1 MQILRRAVAFAA
13 LSASTA
19 CAHAINYPSPNG
31 PRYVGGPAT
40 PRTVDH
46 REHPNELRVVTFN
59 AEDADHVDSTIR
71 LLQTAAPLTG
81 ADVITLQEMDAPA
94 TRQVA
99 DALGM
104 YYVYYPASIA
114 RNHRDFGEA
123 VLSRWPIVDD
133 EKVILPHLARLDKS
147 ERIATGVTIMVDTV
161 PVRVY
166 SMHLGTFVDV
176 SRGSK
181 RDQARAI
188 LAAADSYP
196 RVIIAGDANSHDV
209 GKTFRDAGYLWI
221 TEHNPSTVHWWNWDH
236 VFSRGLDPSPGRDIR
251 TGVED
256 ARGASDHRPVWAVF
270 SLQAPASAGMER
282 AASQ

>member
-1 MQILRRAVAFAA
+1 MQILSRAVGLTALAA
-13 LSASTA
+13 VTA
-19 CAHAINYPSPNG
+19 CAHAINYPSPTG
-31 PRYVGGPAT
+31 PRYVGEPAT
-40 PRTVDH
+40 PRTVER

-59 AEDADHVDSTIR
+59 DEDAVHVDSTIR
-71 LLQTAAPLTG
+71 LLQTAAPLAG
-81 ADVITLQEMDAPA
+81 ADVIALQEMDAPA
-94 TRQVA
+94 TRQIA

-123 VLSRWPIVDD
+123 VLSRWPIIDD
-133 EKVILPHLARLDKS
+133 EKVILPHLGRIDKS
-147 ERIATGVTIMVDTV
+147 QRIATGVTILVDSV

-176 SRGSK
+176 GAGSK

-196 RVIIAGDANSHDV
+196 RVVIAGDANSHDV
-209 GKTFRDAGYLWI
+209 GQTFQDAGYVWI
-221 TEHNPSTVHWWNWDH
+221 TRHNRSTVHWWNWDH
-236 VFSRGLDPSPGRDIR
+236 VFARGLEPAAHADTR

-256 ARGASDHRPVWAVF
+256 ARGASDHRPVWALF
-270 SLQAPASAGMER
+270 TFQREEPAVKER
-282 AASQ
+282 ASR